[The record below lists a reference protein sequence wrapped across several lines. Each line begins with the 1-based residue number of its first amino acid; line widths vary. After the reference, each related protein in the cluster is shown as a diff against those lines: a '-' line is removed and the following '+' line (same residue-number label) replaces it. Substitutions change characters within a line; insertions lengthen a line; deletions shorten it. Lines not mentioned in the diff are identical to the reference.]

1 MPFLLR
7 AGLRGA
13 GLPPFLVALAL
24 ATGGGGAAARSALS
38 PVEQAIGAYERG
50 DVEGARAQLQ
60 ALARRGLPAADHNLG
75 ILALEEGRLD
85 EAQAQFRRAAAAG
98 FVTSMLVLGRL
109 HESGRL
115 GPAGRPDLPAAMHWY
130 RLAAE
135 GGSVEAMVETG
146 TAHYLGRGAPL
157 DKAQAAHWYR
167 EAAKGG
173 DVGAQYLIA
182 AMYETGDGVGP
193 DLRLAA
199 YWYAMAA
206 AQGDEAAP
214 GKLREIERRMQ
225 DAATAPP

>member
-1 MPFLLR
+1 MLP
-7 AGLRGA
+7 AWPA
-13 GLPPFLVALAL
+13 WPSWSVGLPLALAL
-24 ATGGGGAAARSALS
+24 ALPGGPAAARGAVS

-50 DVEGARAQLQ
+50 DVESARAQLQ

-75 ILALEEGRLD
+75 ILALDEGRLAD
-85 EAQAQFRRAAAAG
+85 AQAQFERAAGAG

-109 HESGRL
+109 HEAGRL
-115 GPAGRPDLPAAMHWY
+115 DPAGRPDLPLAMRWY

-135 GGSVEAMVETG
+135 GGSVDAMVETG
-146 TAHYLGRGAPL
+146 TAHYLGRGVPL

-182 AMYETGDGVGP
+182 AMYETGDGVEP

-214 GKLREIERRMQ
+214 GKLRELERRMQ
-225 DAATAPP
+225 EAATAPP